1 MSTKAPAVTL
11 EYVKTIGIVNNGDNG
26 RGFANPYDIA
36 VTRDGRICVL
46 NRCDPPRA
54 LSIRVGICNLDE
66 EYLSE
71 FRLGYGDGDGQV
83 TLPVCLAFDSRERL
97 HVTDENNHRVS
108 VFDLSGKFLDRWGS
122 PGSGDGELD
131 GAAGIA
137 IDSNDDVY
145 VADQHNNRIQKFD
158 RDGVYLS
165 QWGSHGSGAGQL
177 DMPWGLAVD
186 REDNV
191 YVADWR
197 NDRVQKF
204 SSEGRFLA
212 SFGESGRGDGQL
224 HRPSGV
230 AVDADGNIY
239 VSDWGN
245 ERLQVL
251 RPRRRL
257 TVERARPRHA
267 VEVGEGLLRLQPGR
281 DVHPGAVGP
290 DIGAARASAGA
301 VPRVVADGALL
312 LGPNGGFARLRG
324 QGLHT
329 RDEPP
334 PLPGI
339 PAQVGLAPA
348 GRGQAVHQFL
358 VRRARNGSPV
368 RGQFMDHSAC
378 PLCGIQTATGVG
390 ENGREEM
397 TDRRGIGFTLGYL
410 GRLVTGRICGHLQRR
425 QGQRVESRSH
435 WETHWYGFYAT
446 RGAAIDAVDILG
458 YQLNEDVCVSWD

>member
-1 MSTKAPAVTL
+1 MSTKAAAPAVTL

-54 LSIRVGICNLDE
+54 ASIRIGICNLDE
-66 EYLSE
+66 EYLDE
-71 FRLGYGDGDGQV
+71 FGLGYGDGDGQV

-97 HVTDENNHRVS
+97 YVTDENNHRVS
-108 VFDLSGKFLDRWGS
+108 VFDLSGKFLGKWGS
-122 PGSGDGELD
+122 RGSGDGELD

-145 VADQHNNRIQKFD
+145 VADQHNHRIQKFD
-158 RDGVYLS
+158 RDGAYLS
-165 QWGSHGSGAGQL
+165 QWGGHGNAAGQL

-186 REDNV
+186 GEDNV

-204 SSEGRFLA
+204 SSEGRFLT
-212 SFGESGRGDGQL
+212 SFGEPGRGDSQF

-251 RPRRRL
+251 RPRRL
-257 TVERARPRHA
+257 PPVERARPRHA
-267 VEVGEGLLRLQPGR
+267 VEVGEGVLRLQPGR
-281 DVHPGAVGP
+281 DVDPGAVGP
-290 DIGAARASAGA
+290 DIGAARAPAGA
-301 VPRVVADGALL
+301 VPRVVADGALF
-312 LGPNGGFARLRG
+312 LGPDGGIARLRG

-339 PAQVGLAPA
+339 PAQVGLASADGGSYLIHWLAKSGYPSLIWA
-348 GRGQAVHQFL
+348 RDSSLRYANVPEADAATVPSGSSTRPSASTKP
-358 VRRARNGSPV
+358 RRSAR
-368 RGQFMDHSAC
+368 FSA
-378 PLCGIQTATGVG
+378 TA
-390 ENGREEM
+390 
-397 TDRRGIGFTLGYL
+397 
-410 GRLVTGRICGHLQRR
+410 VTGWSTGTGLRNRTSMRAVIVH
-425 QGQRVESRSH
+425 RSSSSD
-435 WETHWYGFYAT
+435 T
-446 RGAAIDAVDILG
+446 RLIVSSSSAVITPP
-458 YQLNEDVCVSWD
+458 CT

>member
-26 RGFANPYDIA
+26 RGFANPYDVA

-46 NRCDPPRA
+46 NRCDPPRTA
-54 LSIRVGICNLDE
+54 SIRVGICNLDE

-145 VADQHNNRIQKFD
+145 VADQHNHRIQKFD

-165 QWGSHGSGAGQL
+165 QWGSRGSGAGQL

-204 SSEGRFLA
+204 SSKGRFLA
-212 SFGESGRGDGQL
+212 SFGEPGRGDGQL

-230 AVDADGNIY
+230 AVDADGNVY

-251 RPRRRL
+251 
-257 TVERARPRHA
+257 
-267 VEVGEGLLRLQPGR
+267 
-281 DVHPGAVGP
+281 GP
-290 DIGAARASAGA
+290 
-301 VPRVVADGALL
+301 DGALL
-312 LGPNGGFARLRG
+312 WNERGRATLSKWAKEFFASNPDEMSTRERSDLVSELPEHLREPYHESSQTEPYFWGPTAVSLDSEGRVYIPETNRHRFQVYRLR
-324 QGLHT
+324 
-329 RDEPP
+329 
-334 PLPGI
+334 
-339 PAQVGLAPA
+339 
-348 GRGQAVHQFL
+348 
-358 VRRARNGSPV
+358 
-368 RGQFMDHSAC
+368 SA
-378 PLCGIQTATGVG
+378 
-390 ENGREEM
+390 
-397 TDRRGIGFTLGYL
+397 
-410 GRLVTGRICGHLQRR
+410 
-425 QGQRVESRSH
+425 
-435 WETHWYGFYAT
+435 
-446 RGAAIDAVDILG
+446 
-458 YQLNEDVCVSWD
+458 

>member
-66 EYLSE
+66 EYLGE
-71 FRLGYGDGDGQV
+71 FRLGYGAGDGQV

-145 VADQHNNRIQKFD
+145 VADQHNHRIQKFD

-165 QWGSHGSGAGQL
+165 QWGSRGSGAGQL

-212 SFGESGRGDGQL
+212 SFGSRDGATDSSTGPPASPSTPTATYTCPTGATSACRSSAPTAFSCGTSAAAPRCRSGRRTSSPPTRTRCPPG
-224 HRPSGV
+224 SG
-230 AVDADGNIY
+230 
-239 VSDWGN
+239 
-245 ERLQVL
+245 R
-251 RPRRRL
+251 
-257 TVERARPRHA
+257 T
-267 VEVGEGLLRLQPGR
+267 
-281 DVHPGAVGP
+281 
-290 DIGAARASAGA
+290 
-301 VPRVVADGALL
+301 
-312 LGPNGGFARLRG
+312 
-324 QGLHT
+324 
-329 RDEPP
+329 
-334 PLPGI
+334 
-339 PAQVGLAPA
+339 
-348 GRGQAVHQFL
+348 
-358 VRRARNGSPV
+358 
-368 RGQFMDHSAC
+368 
-378 PLCGIQTATGVG
+378 
-390 ENGREEM
+390 
-397 TDRRGIGFTLGYL
+397 
-410 GRLVTGRICGHLQRR
+410 
-425 QGQRVESRSH
+425 
-435 WETHWYGFYAT
+435 
-446 RGAAIDAVDILG
+446 
-458 YQLNEDVCVSWD
+458 

>member
-71 FRLGYGDGDGQV
+71 FRLGYGAGDGQV

-158 RDGVYLS
+158 RDGAYLY
-165 QWGSHGSGAGQL
+165 QWGSHGSGDGQL

-230 AVDADGNIY
+230 AVDADGNVY

-245 ERLQVL
+245 ERL
-251 RPRRRL
+251 
-257 TVERARPRHA
+257 
-267 VEVGEGLLRLQPGR
+267 EVFAP
-281 DVHPGAVGP
+281 
-290 DIGAARASAGA
+290 
-301 VPRVVADGALL
+301 DGALL
-312 LGPNGGFARLRG
+312 WNERGRATLSKWAKDFFASNPDEMSTRERSDLISELPEHLREPYHESSQTEPYFWGPTAVSLDSEGRVY
-324 QGLHT
+324 
-329 RDEPP
+329 
-334 PLPGI
+334 I
-339 PAQVGLAPA
+339 PETNRHRFQV
-348 GRGQAVHQFL
+348 
-358 VRRARNGSPV
+358 
-368 RGQFMDHSAC
+368 
-378 PLCGIQTATGVG
+378 
-390 ENGREEM
+390 
-397 TDRRGIGFTLGYL
+397 
-410 GRLVTGRICGHLQRR
+410 
-425 QGQRVESRSH
+425 
-435 WETHWYGFYAT
+435 
-446 RGAAIDAVDILG
+446 
-458 YQLNEDVCVSWD
+458 YQLRSG